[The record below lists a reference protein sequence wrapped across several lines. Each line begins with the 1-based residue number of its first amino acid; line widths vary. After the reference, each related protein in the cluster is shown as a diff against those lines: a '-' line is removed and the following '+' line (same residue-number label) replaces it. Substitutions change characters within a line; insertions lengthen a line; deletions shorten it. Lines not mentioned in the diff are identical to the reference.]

1 MSDQPVAEA
10 STYTTQR
17 NTKTNI
23 NTLNDIQTCDPR
35 NQAFALAFN
44 STPAGMYYIVWSV
57 GTINDNKQI
66 VPYFK
71 QRCMLYSI
79 VHIVEHSDRQ
89 ISAQN

>member
-1 MSDQPVAEA
+1 MSDLPVVEA
-10 STYTTQR
+10 STYATQR

-23 NTLNDIQTCDPR
+23 NTLNEIRTCDPR

-44 STPAGMYYIVWSV
+44 STPSGMYYIVWSLR
-57 GTINDNKQI
+57 TINYNKQI

-79 VHIVEHSDRQ
+79 VHIVGHSDRQ
-89 ISAQN
+89 ISAHN